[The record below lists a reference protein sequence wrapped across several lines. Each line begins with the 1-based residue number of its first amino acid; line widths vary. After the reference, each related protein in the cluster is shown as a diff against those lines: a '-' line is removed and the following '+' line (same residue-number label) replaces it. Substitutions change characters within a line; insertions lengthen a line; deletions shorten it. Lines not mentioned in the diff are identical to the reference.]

1 MVDLMFHKSKRH
13 DRKNLVIK
21 HCIKKC
27 TGTVGFP
34 DCLDRNLMSGD
45 IFLKELS
52 SSASLLTH
60 GKGFFGKILHLNIIF
75 LIKRM
80 IFTYGKYQTVIY
92 DRENAKIRGKN
103 LTFYN
108 SHIQFRTKKLLFNV
122 LGITH
127 IGMNP
132 DFRTEFLKLRNQK
145 RCKAGSDRD
154 CGTKFQGRGL
164 PLV

>member
-1 MVDLMFHKSKRH
+1 
-13 DRKNLVIK
+13 
-21 HCIKKC
+21 
-27 TGTVGFP
+27 
-34 DCLDRNLMSGD
+34 
-45 IFLKELS
+45 
-52 SSASLLTH
+52 
-60 GKGFFGKILHLNIIF
+60 
-75 LIKRM
+75 M

-132 DFRTEFLKLRNQK
+132 DFRTEFLKFRNQK